1 MRSGSA
7 APARI
12 LSRENWDEVKRLT
25 KEKKPDVSLYAR
37 FKSVIMEYGKVAAP
51 KPQALRAHTACTHA
65 ACAVCR
71 DAHRGRLYALV

>member
-37 FKSVIMEYGKVAAP
+37 FKAVILEYGKVVAP
-51 KPQALRAHTACTHA
+51 KP
-65 ACAVCR
+65 
-71 DAHRGRLYALV
+71 